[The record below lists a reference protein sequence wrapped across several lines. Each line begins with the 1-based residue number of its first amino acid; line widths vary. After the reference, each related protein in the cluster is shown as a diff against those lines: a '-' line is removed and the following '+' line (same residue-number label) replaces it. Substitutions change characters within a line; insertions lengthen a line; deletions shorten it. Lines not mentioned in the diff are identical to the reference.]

1 MQAVGATTLPA
12 MWGTVPVS
20 VSVAYGPDADARW
33 SWKMEEIWLDIPGYE
48 GEEIRDGLAE
58 HVIQSIYQQ
67 IKDDA
72 EYIVER
78 ERRKA

>member
-1 MQAVGATTLPA
+1 MREVGATILPA
-12 MWGTVPVS
+12 KWGRVTVS
-20 VSVAYGPDADARW
+20 VRVAYGPDGDAQW

-48 GEEIRDGLAE
+48 GEEIQDGLAE

-78 ERRKA
+78 ERRRA

>member
-12 MWGTVPVS
+12 MWGTVPVA

-33 SWKMEEIWLDIPGYE
+33 SWEMEEIWLNIPGYE
-48 GEEIRDGLAE
+48 GEEIQDGLAE

-67 IKDDA
+67 VKDDA

-78 ERRKA
+78 ERRRA

>member
-1 MQAVGATTLPA
+1 
-12 MWGTVPVS
+12 
-20 VSVAYGPDADARW
+20 
-33 SWKMEEIWLDIPGYE
+33 MEEIWLDIPGYE
-48 GEEIRDGLAE
+48 GEEIQDGLAE

-78 ERRKA
+78 ERRRA

>member
-33 SWKMEEIWLDIPGYE
+33 SWEMEEIWLNIPGYE
-48 GEEIRDGLAE
+48 GEEIQDGLAE

-67 IKDDA
+67 VKDDA

-78 ERRKA
+78 ERRRA